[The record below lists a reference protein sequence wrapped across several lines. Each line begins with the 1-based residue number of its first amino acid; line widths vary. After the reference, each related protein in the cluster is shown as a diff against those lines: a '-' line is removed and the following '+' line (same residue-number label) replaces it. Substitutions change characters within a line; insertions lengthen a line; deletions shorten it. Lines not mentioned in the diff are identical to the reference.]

1 MFDILEHD
9 TLFLTYSNT
18 GTNLVS
24 QFKSLRTS
32 KTTTTT
38 TTKMVSEV
46 RAPELFILTHL
57 ELSKYGF
64 GVLFSNHNV
73 SIVFNDS
80 SKIVSDPRGNF
91 EYIER
96 TRRLRTGVRA
106 PPVRKRYT
114 LTNYPVELK
123 KKVTLLQ
130 HFRSLLLKNVRGIDR
145 MQTQS

>member
-1 MFDILEHD
+1 MFDTLEHD

-18 GTNLVS
+18 GTILFHS
-24 QFKSLRTS
+24 SSLRTS
-32 KTTTTT
+32 KT

-80 SKIVSDPRGNF
+80 SKIVSILAGTLSTSNVLVVCEQESEHHPYESVTPPN
-91 EYIER
+91 Y
-96 TRRLRTGVRA
+96 RL
-106 PPVRKRYT
+106 
-114 LTNYPVELK
+114 
-123 KKVTLLQ
+123 
-130 HFRSLLLKNVRGIDR
+130 S
-145 MQTQS
+145 

>member
-1 MFDILEHD
+1 MFDTLEHD

-32 KTTTTT
+32 KTT